1 MYKSVWLRYILI
13 GACILLFV
21 PVFIETL
28 NFLSTNGNTDL
39 KCRAIASRVQA
50 AGKDPY
56 FYKWNPADG
65 EYLLDPNDNPRIDV
79 NGNVVTP
86 AMLWLLLPIHALH
99 FETTQL
105 VFFAIQYL
113 AMAGIFFFLFL
124 NYKRS
129 AILPFAIVFIS
140 LICSNIWVMH
150 VERGQVY
157 ILFTLFF
164 TICWWL
170 YTQQATRYIF
180 LSGFLA
186 GLTIFF
192 RPFAMVLGAGFV
204 LSWKKHWIYGMIT
217 GVLFGLLIFVAPKPS
232 TWQQYLT
239 AMTTY
244 QHLQMNPGAN
254 VANPVFNEIPKVVEG
269 KSNYNIATQFQV
281 HSFTGINQYATR
293 FHFPYTPAISMLVYG
308 LTCLSLI
315 ALFLWR
321 QRRYPFSIN
330 QIFLFGLLLYFLTEY
345 IIISPRS
352 AYNAIQWIFPAFLII
367 QSRLTDTKLVI
378 LTTLSLLLLNGAI
391 LNHSRIAGLGE
402 PMLLVILCYATF
414 TREPLNPNAKWEK
427 PQSILPAQS

>member
-28 NFLSTNGNTDL
+28 NYLSSNGSTDL

-65 EYLLDPNDNPRIDV
+65 EYLLDPNDDPKIDV

-86 AMLWLLLPIHALH
+86 AMLWLLLPVHALH
-99 FETTQL
+99 FKTTQF

-113 AMAGIFFFLFL
+113 ALAGIFFFLFR
-124 NYKRS
+124 NYGKS
-129 AILPFAIVFIS
+129 AILPFAIVFTT

-157 ILFTLFF
+157 ILFTLLF
-164 TICWWL
+164 TIIWWL

-186 GLTIFF
+186 GLTIFL
-192 RPFAMVLGAGFV
+192 RPFALVLGAGFI

-217 GVLFGLLIFVAPKPS
+217 GVFFSLLIFVAPKPS
-232 TWQQYLT
+232 TWQQYLA

-244 QHLQMNPGAN
+244 QHLQMNPGSN
-254 VANPVFNEIPKVVEG
+254 VANPVFHQIPKVVEG
-269 KSNYNIATQFQV
+269 KSNYYIATEFQV
-281 HSFTGINQYATR
+281 HSFTGLNRYASR
-293 FHFPYTPAISMLVYG
+293 FNFPYTPATSIAIYAI
-308 LTCLSLI
+308 TCLTL
-315 ALFLWR
+315 AGLFLWR
-321 QRRYPFSIN
+321 QRRAAFSIN
-330 QIFLFGLLLYFLTEY
+330 QLFLFGLLLYFLTEY

-367 QSRLTDTKLVI
+367 QSRLSNPRLVI
-378 LTTLSLLLLNGAI
+378 LTTISLLLLNGAI

-402 PMLLVILCYATF
+402 PMLLLILCYATF

-427 PQSILPAQS
+427 PHSILPAQS